1 MPKIRLLVSVAGDGP
16 VQGDAGTEIEVD
28 ARTAQAWADGV
39 RAERVIE
46 RQVSP
51 ERAVTRVRR

>member
-16 VQGDAGTEIEVD
+16 VQGDAGTEVEVD

-39 RAERVIE
+39 RAERVIDRATSIE
-46 RQVSP
+46 K
-51 ERAVTRVRR
+51 AVTRRS